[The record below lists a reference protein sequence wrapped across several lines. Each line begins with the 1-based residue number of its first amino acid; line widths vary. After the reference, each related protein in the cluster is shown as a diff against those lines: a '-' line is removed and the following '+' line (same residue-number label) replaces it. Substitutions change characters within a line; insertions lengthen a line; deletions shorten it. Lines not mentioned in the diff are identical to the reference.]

1 MILSWFLL
9 FVILVLS
16 VTIRQLVRTNRVL
29 FDENEIN
36 RTRLQGISD
45 WFVRTVDDERRNR
58 VQLEQQVIDSDTER
72 GELIREVARIV
83 DFLRGE

>member
-16 VTIRQLVRTNRVL
+16 IAVQQLIALNKRL
-29 FDENEIN
+29 SSQNEIN

-45 WFVRTVDDERRNR
+45 WFVKTVDDERKDR
-58 VQLEQQVIDSDTER
+58 VLLEERVIDSEQER
-72 GELIREVARIV
+72 GELIREVGRIV
-83 DFLRGE
+83 DFLKGE

>member
-16 VTIRQLVRTNRVL
+16 IAVQQLIVL
-29 FDENEIN
+29 NKRLSSQNEIN

-45 WFVRTVDDERRNR
+45 WFVKTVDDERKDR
-58 VQLEQQVIDSDTER
+58 VLLEERVIDSEQER
-72 GELIREVARIV
+72 GELIREVGRIV
-83 DFLRGE
+83 DFLKGE

>member
-16 VTIRQLVRTNRVL
+16 VTIRQLVRTNRAL

-45 WFVRTVDDERRNR
+45 WFVKTVDDERRNR
-58 VQLEQQVIDSDTER
+58 VQLEQQVIDSETER